1 MAKWGVDAI
10 RFRLRGATD
19 EATEELLAEIKEVF
33 QGTSARQIA
42 RMAPEVLVGVLPR
55 IYPEM
60 LEEVYAHQDAG
71 RPTFIVSA
79 AGDELV
85 QLLARILYMD
95 GGIGTSYE
103 VGEDGLFT
111 GELGGAF
118 MYGEGKVEA
127 MRRFADQHDID
138 LGASFAYSDSVSDL
152 PMLRAVGTPVV
163 VNPDEELTRIAREEG
178 WRVMRFERLGRRLA
192 LAGFTVVL
200 AGAGLLGRRRLRG
213 RRPPPRIRR
222 PAAR

>member
-1 MAKWGVDAI
+1 
-10 RFRLRGATD
+10 
-19 EATEELLAEIKEVF
+19 
-33 QGTSARQIA
+33 
-42 RMAPEVLVGVLPR
+42 
-55 IYPEM
+55 
-60 LEEVYAHQDAG
+60 
-71 RPTFIVSA
+71 
-79 AGDELV
+79 
-85 QLLARILYMD
+85 MD

-127 MRRFADQHDID
+127 MRRFADEHDID
-138 LGASFAYSDSVSDL
+138 LDASFAYSDSVSDL